1 MIRFIRD
8 QQTALEDNACAQ
20 QHSFGDDM
28 FSCISEDNDICTYHP
43 AGENEKALITL

>member
-8 QQTALEDNACAQ
+8 RQTALEDNACTQ
-20 QHSFGDDM
+20 QQSFTDDV
-28 FSCISEDNDICTYHP
+28 FSCISEDSGICTYHP

>member
-8 QQTALEDNACAQ
+8 RQTALEDNACTQ
-20 QHSFGDDM
+20 QQSFTDDV
-28 FSCISEDNDICTYHP
+28 FSCISEDSGICTYHT